1 MIRFLIIATLL
12 GAGLYARS
20 AWAQPDCNDW
30 NSESFFESAVA
41 ADVKRCLAAG
51 ADVNARAKF
60 GLTPL
65 YFAAHVGNAETVAAL
80 VKAGAEVNVRAEGGH
95 TPLHLAAVAGTAET
109 VAALVKAGANIR
121 AKTSGGKLPADLAE
135 DNDKVKNHDIF
146 WTLNAVR
153 YE

>member
-1 MIRFLIIATLL
+1 MIRYLMIATLL
-12 GAGLYARS
+12 CAGLCART

-30 NSESFFESAVA
+30 NSVSFFEGATA

-51 ADVNARAKF
+51 ADVNARA
-60 GLTPL
+60 
-65 YFAAHVGNAETVAAL
+65 E
-80 VKAGAEVNVRAEGGH
+80 AGM
-95 TPLHLAAVAGTAET
+95 TPLHAAAAVGNAET

-121 AKTSGGKLPADLAE
+121 AKTSDGRLPADLAE

-146 WTLNAVR
+146 WTLNAAR

>member
-30 NSESFFESAVA
+30 NSVSFFENATA
-41 ADVKRCLAAG
+41 ADVRRCLAAG
-51 ADVNARAKF
+51 AEVNVRAEH

-65 YFAAHVGNAETVAAL
+65 HLAADYGDAGMIAALVKAGANIELRAELGVTPLHAAAVVGNAETVAAL
-80 VKAGAEVNVRAEGGH
+80 VR
-95 TPLHLAAVAGTAET
+95 
-109 VAALVKAGANIR
+109 AGANIR
-121 AKTSGGKLPADLAE
+121 TKTTSGKLPADLAE